1 MLPGLLT
8 AITGVG
14 VGDLA
19 TAGFAGAHMGVTVL
33 WAVVIGALFKFVLS
47 EGVARWQ
54 ISTGTTVLH
63 GAITHLRWPF
73 IIFFVLYFFPWCWF
87 VGGALINAAGVAG
100 SHLAALAGVEVSKT
114 ASGISHSL
122 LALLIILVG
131 KHRAF
136 NAVMSFLAVV
146 LFVCV
151 MICVFF
157 VAPPL
162 SEIIDGLLF
171 ISMPENLEAVSWVV
185 ALIGGVGGTLTIVC
199 YGYWIADSGRAGASG
214 LRQCRIDLS
223 VSYMLTALFGMAMV
237 IIGAAVAQQGKGLNL
252 LLDISNYFSSSV
264 HPALGVIFLV
274 GAWAAIFSSLLGVW
288 QVIPQVFADCVYA
301 LKHKDVSPE
310 AVDQS
315 RMYYLWL
322 LVMVLVPMLSLD
334 LSFKDVQKLYSVVG
348 ALFVPVLA
356 MALLW
361 LNRERFVSHAFMN
374 SKFTNIALVIVLLF
388 FSYVGFGVVNKF

>member
-1 MLPGLLT
+1 MLPGILT

-19 TAGFAGAHMGVTVL
+19 TAGFAGAHLGVTVL

-73 IIFFVLYFFPWCWF
+73 IVFFVLYFFPWCWF
-87 VGGALINAAGVAG
+87 VAGALINAAGVAG
-100 SHLAALAGVEVSKT
+100 SHLAEIAGFEVSK
-114 ASGISHSL
+114 AVSGISHSL

-136 NAVMSFLAVV
+136 NTVMSILAVV
-146 LFVCV
+146 LFVFV
-151 MICVFF
+151 MVCVFF

-162 SEIIDGLLF
+162 SELIDGLF
-171 ISMPENLEAVSWVV
+171 IISIPENLQPLSWVV

-199 YGYWIADSGRAGASG
+199 YGYWIADSGREGVKG
-214 LRQCRIDLS
+214 LKQCRIDLS
-223 VSYMLTALFGMAMV
+223 VSYLLTALFGLAMV
-237 IIGAAVAQQGKGLNL
+237 IIGSAVAQQGKGLNL

-301 LKHKDVSPE
+301 LKHRDVSPE

-315 RMYYLWL
+315 RMYYIWL
-322 LVMVLVPMLSLD
+322 LVMALVPMLSLD

-361 LNRERFVSHAFMN
+361 LNRERFVSNTFMN
-374 SKFTNIALVIVLLF
+374 SKLTNIALMIVLFF
-388 FSYVGFGVVNKF
+388 FSYVGYGVFNKI